1 MLKLASITPN
11 NMFSLDFATN
21 LHLQWRYVNWFKIVE
36 GSRKHERLC
45 KFLKRPEKML
55 ILHLYTRFY
64 LLKLSKIKKYM
75 SAGKKDCARSLY
87 NVFVVLSLPER
98 SGRDK
103 FFFLSLCF
111 L

>member
-1 MLKLASITPN
+1 
-11 NMFSLDFATN
+11 
-21 LHLQWRYVNWFKIVE
+21 
-36 GSRKHERLC
+36 
-45 KFLKRPEKML
+45 ML

-111 L
+111 LEERSEKIKGKNSLRQHPTEH